1 MKEVVI
7 IDYGAGNVQSVRF
20 AFERLGVKA
29 LLTKN
34 HRIIENAEKV
44 IFPGVGEAGSAM
56 AEIKKHGLEKTIP
69 ELKQPVLGICL
80 GMQLM
85 CNYSEE
91 SNTSCLDIFP
101 LKVKKFN
108 NKLKIPQMGWNELK
122 NLQTRLFNNVDEK
135 SYVYFANS
143 YYVETSE
150 YTIAET
156 DYGGKFSAALNKDNF
171 YTCQF
176 HPEKSSDVGVRILK
190 NFLEL

>member
-1 MKEVVI
+1 MNKVVI

-20 AFERLGVKA
+20 ALENLGVKA
-29 LLTKN
+29 QLSKD
-34 HRIIENAEKV
+34 HKIIETAERV

-56 AEIKKHGLEKTIP
+56 ADIKKHGLEKIIP

-85 CNYSEE
+85 CSFSEE
-91 SNTSCLDIFP
+91 SRTSCLDIFP
-101 LKVKKFN
+101 LKVKRFN
-108 NKLKIPQMGWNELK
+108 IKLKIPQMGWNEIK
-122 NLQTRLFNNVDEK
+122 KLQTGLFNNVDEK

-143 YYVETSE
+143 YYIETSK

-156 DYGGKFSAALNKDNF
+156 EYGGKFSAALNKDNF
-171 YTCQF
+171 YACQF
-176 HPEKSSDVGVRILK
+176 HPEKSSDVGIRILK

>member
-1 MKEVVI
+1 MKEVVK

>member
-1 MKEVVI
+1 MNKVVI

-20 AFERLGVKA
+20 ALENLGVKA
-29 LLTKN
+29 RLSKD
-34 HRIIENAEKV
+34 HKIIETAERV

-56 AEIKKHGLEKTIP
+56 ANIKKHGLEKIIP

-85 CNYSEE
+85 CGFSEE
-91 SNTSCLDIFP
+91 SSTSCLDIFP
-101 LKVKKFN
+101 LKVKRFN
-108 NKLKIPQMGWNELK
+108 VELKIPQMGWNEIK
-122 NLQTRLFNNVDEK
+122 NLETALFNNVEEK
-135 SYVYFANS
+135 SFVYFADS

-156 DYGGKFSAALNKDNF
+156 EYGGKFSAALNKDNF
-171 YTCQF
+171 YACQF
-176 HPEKSSDVGVRILK
+176 HPEKSSDVGIRILK

>member
-1 MKEVVI
+1 MNKVVI

-20 AFERLGVKA
+20 ALENLGVKA
-29 LLTKN
+29 QLSKN
-34 HRIIENAEKV
+34 HKIIGSAERV

-56 AEIKKHGLEKTIP
+56 VNIKKHGLEKIIP

-85 CNYSEE
+85 CSFSEE
-91 SNTSCLDIFP
+91 SSTSCLDIFP

-108 NKLKIPQMGWNELK
+108 VELKIPQMGWNEIK
-122 NLQTRLFNNVDEK
+122 NFQTGLFKNIDEK
-135 SYVYFANS
+135 SFVYFANS
-143 YYVETSE
+143 YYIETSE

-156 DYGGKFSAALNKDNF
+156 EYGDKFSAALNKDNF
-171 YTCQF
+171 YACQF
-176 HPEKSSDVGVRILK
+176 HPEKSSDVGIRILK